1 MLVKDKDNL
10 TLKHMFASVESTPG
24 DILDKAKKNFK
35 MDTSGVTVTKDGQ
48 VLDLKK
54 TFAFHGL
61 NDGDV
66 VHINGNFKQS
76 NQAAAV
82 TQVQIVDEH
91 QKRKYIKVPNLNM
104 TLKEFKEHMF
114 FQVDWPIAE
123 QRFLF
128 RGKEMNADYKTL
140 KQYGVNRNAR
150 LVKVKK
156 FFGGY

>member
-10 TLKHMFASVESTPG
+10 TLKHMFASFESTPG

-35 MDTSGVTVTKDGQ
+35 MDTSGVTVTKDRQ

-82 TQVQIVDEH
+82 T
-91 QKRKYIKVPNLNM
+91 
-104 TLKEFKEHMF
+104 
-114 FQVDWPIAE
+114 
-123 QRFLF
+123 
-128 RGKEMNADYKTL
+128 
-140 KQYGVNRNAR
+140 
-150 LVKVKK
+150 
-156 FFGGY
+156 